1 VEEGSSLGDVSLEV
15 HGDADDRHFRLI
27 GELDLATADEFIERI
42 RPVVARGSDIN
53 LDLSGLTFIDSSGIR
68 ALIVIATELDGVG
81 SLVLSSP
88 QDEVARVLELVGA
101 HRLPGV
107 KILQQQDESS

>member
-1 VEEGSSLGDVSLEV
+1 MDEGSTQGHGSLEV
-15 HGDADDRHFRLI
+15 QQGAGDGHFRLV
-27 GELDLATADEFIERI
+27 GELDLASADELIERI
-42 RPVVARGSDIN
+42 RPVAVRGSDIN

-68 ALIVIATELDGVG
+68 ALIVIAEELDGTG

-88 QDEVARVLELVGA
+88 QDEVAKVLELVGA

-107 KILQQQDESS
+107 KILLQQDDSR